1 MDFKGI
7 VNIFFFAKNDWHT
20 VTDKDKE
27 DFFFIFNRYMAK
39 KYPKEAQ
46 FFNKRNVDK
55 ATAMDIWF
63 LKLKKENR
71 VPYWFWTGATKKKDP
86 GVKDWQ
92 IIQSFWKMGLNDIYL
107 LCELFPDEVKAEIKR
122 IQTINEEQVK

>member
-86 GVKDWQ
+86 GIKDWQ

-122 IQTINEEQVK
+122 IQIINEEQVK